1 MYFSTTIYGGKLS
14 SDLSCVIQLPCSV
27 AAIHAMNAKPCDW
40 YTNFFFFFS
49 IVESERQVL
58 ESTCA
63 PEVLN
68 FYFHSSLG
76 LNFFTSMTRPLRRI
90 AMKKPVNHRSPL
102 SIIHIY
108 RELKQIF
115 FKARKALQNTINLIK
130 LNFYLFT
137 STGSALCVFTGLC
150 SFMLHCFAL
159 K

>member
-1 MYFSTTIYGGKLS
+1 MYFSTIIYGGKLS
-14 SDLSCVIQLPCSV
+14 SDLSCIIQLPCSV
-27 AAIHAMNAKPCDW
+27 AAIHTMNAKPCDW
-40 YTNFFFFFS
+40 YTDFFFS

-58 ESTCA
+58 ESTYA

-68 FYFHSSLG
+68 FYFHSILG

-90 AMKKPVNHRSPL
+90 AMKKLYSVNHRSPL

-115 FKARKALQNTINLIK
+115 FKARKALQNIINLIK

-137 STGSALCVFTGLC
+137 STGSALCVYTGLC